1 MLFFFITKND
11 RLYTCS
17 QELSLM
23 FLEQPPLPGESH
35 ELRAKQG
42 EYISASTNV
51 GNTLLDFGGSLF
63 YGWFGS

>member
-1 MLFFFITKND
+1 
-11 RLYTCS
+11 
-17 QELSLM
+17 M

-35 ELRAKQG
+35 ELRTKQG
-42 EYISASTNV
+42 ENISASTNV